1 MKRFSLIIAFLLM
14 ALPGLRG
21 NCANPTHLSYSNPDW
36 QQENFTFLFVSK
48 DQEKARLK
56 NQARMI
62 SVIRELYGAFGD
74 SIILDAAGMIANAYN
89 KLKDK
94 NKRYFRQEII
104 IYFFFNK
111 YTGKLDTV
119 RGFFS
124 LPKTSRFYKSS
135 FSEFIEQHFEEII
148 NRFVKKYHDFYVTL
162 DDMKPGTYA
171 RLKQEKKWKN
181 EYDYYFQKLYKNEY
195 MFADELIYFF
205 RIGTFY
211 ISEFKIK
218 TGKELLDYICSFE
231 DCPIKTNE
239 DFGVFRED
247 YVK

>member
-1 MKRFSLIIAFLLM
+1 MKRFTLIITFLLM

-21 NCANPTHLSYSNPDW
+21 NCANPTLLCYSNPDW
-36 QQENFTFLFVSK
+36 QQENFTFLFV
-48 DQEKARLK
+48 DRDRPKALLK

-62 SVIRELYGAFGD
+62 SVIRELYGAVGD
-74 SIILDAAGMIANAYN
+74 SIMLDAAEMMTMSYN
-89 KLKDK
+89 GHLKYK
-94 NKRYFRQEII
+94 NRRYFKQEII

-124 LPKTSRFYKSS
+124 LPKTSLFYENSY
-135 FSEFIEQHFEEII
+135 SEFLEQHFEEII
-148 NRFVKKYHDFYVTL
+148 DRFVKKYHEYYVSQEYDFF
-162 DDMKPGTYA
+162 KTYYG
-171 RLKQEKKWKN
+171 RLKQEKKWEN
-181 EYDYYFQKLYKNEY
+181 IYDYYFSNLYKADCLFETGY
-195 MFADELIYFF
+195 FAFL
-205 RIGTFY
+205 RIDIFY
-211 ISEFKIK
+211 CPEFK